1 MQSLY
6 RKEALSIPEHR
17 WLGETSVSQ
26 PLSIWIGTAISLAIA
41 SAVVVFILKGS
52 YTQRH
57 TVAGELSP
65 INGLT
70 SATSPSTGIIREM
83 LVKEGDSIREGQPIA
98 EIRVSARIS
107 KSQGNVQEL
116 VSNSLDHKVAIASE
130 ENIATQRLLNSQLS
144 MARQRQDS
152 IKSEISSL
160 RTELAIRKQQS
171 ALATVALEKLATLEG
186 TGYVTDFQ
194 LRQYRD
200 SAFDHLRS
208 VASAER
214 QIILAERAL
223 QESLQEVRAAS
234 DRRSTASLE
243 YERQSEDLKQQIFE
257 NETLS
262 TLTISS
268 PSDGTI
274 ATVLRDKNQTVEL
287 GQNIVKIIPG
297 SGELEA
303 RLLVPSSAMGFL
315 KEGGQVQMRYDT
327 YPYQK
332 FGVQLGTISRISRAS
347 IATGELGLLT
357 QATASTAM
365 YFVSVRLSKQ
375 SIRVEG
381 RDVHLRPGMGLS
393 ADLIG
398 ENRSLLGWMFS
409 PAKSLQR

>member
-57 TVAGELSP
+57 TVAGELAP